1 MATEETVRYYL
12 ALQGSSRPRTY
23 LRGPSPDDLAE
34 RWYFEAVEDDGKLI
48 AIRQLT
54 VEADGTRRAYSPE
67 HIEDEWGFLT
77 DQPIGRADQLS
88 ICSSAEFRAAWEA
101 E

>member
-1 MATEETVRYYL
+1 VATEETVRYYL

-23 LRGPSPDDLAE
+23 LWGRSPEDPAE

-48 AIRQLT
+48 PIRQLT
-54 VEADGTRRAYSPE
+54 VEADGTRLAYSPE
-67 HIEDEWGFLT
+67 HIDDGCGFLT
-77 DQPIGRADQLS
+77 DQPITHADELS
-88 ICSSAEFRAAWEA
+88 ICSADDFRAAWEA